1 MVTNEYL
8 VKSDGRPEG
17 AYVILTLNCNSKCKH
32 CYIEAEPGRTES
44 MPMEL
49 RRKVIDEI
57 SENKMSFLTLTGG
70 EPTVEMDKLMD
81 TLNYAAKKQKETGFP
96 KEVILQTNAYFL
108 KGLDEREIEK
118 ELKNLKLA
126 GADSLDIT
134 SGDAYHSIGL
144 NELEKIA
151 EAARGIFDGALISG
165 ASDDA
170 VVPIG
175 RAKREVPKSK
185 WRTRD
190 YDLKYKQYEFKYGE
204 ITVSVDGGIYPCCWQ
219 ATPPMG
225 NISKE
230 PLALILERARKPGS
244 IFRKLGEKNGFAR
257 LEPEN
262 DLSGMSKELF
272 DAKLDELSECGA
284 CHDYFRSVKNDKGK

>member
-17 AYVILTLNCNSKCKH
+17 AYAILTLNCNSKCDH
-32 CYIEAEPGRTES
+32 CYLEAEPGRKES

-49 RRKVIDEI
+49 RMKMIDEI
-57 SENKMSFLTLTGG
+57 SENKISFLTLTGG
-70 EPTVEMDKLMD
+70 EPTVEIDKLMD
-81 TLNYAAKKQKETGFP
+81 TLNYAAKKHQETGFP

-108 KGLDEREIEK
+108 RGLDEREIEK
-118 ELKNLKLA
+118 ELEKLKLA

-134 SGDAYHSIGL
+134 SGDAYHSIGHD
-144 NELEKIA
+144 ELEKIE
-151 EAARGIFDGALISG
+151 EAAMAIFGRALIRG
-165 ASDDA
+165 TSDDA
-170 VVPIG
+170 AVPIG
-175 RAKREVPKSK
+175 RAKREVPKSR

-190 YDLKYKQYEFKYGE
+190 YDLKYKQYEFKYCE

-225 NISKE
+225 NISDE
-230 PLALILERARKPGS
+230 PLAKILERARKPDI

-257 LEPEN
+257 LDPEN
-262 DLSGMSKELF
+262 DLGMSKELF
-272 DAKLDELSECGA
+272 DRKLDELSECGA
-284 CHDYFRSVKNDKGK
+284 CHDYFRNKKA